1 MSLQGGPQLRARLKA
16 IKESWKPIAKAWGRD
31 DVKEMRQRVPEKT
44 GKLRRSFRVT
54 SVSSK
59 KVRVGGHYTAY
70 FVDAGPKAH
79 DIVKKGPGT
88 LVFKGSRGTVF
99 ARKVNHRGYR
109 ARPFRQK
116 AAEEALRKNP
126 MAAEVIKQWN
136 SAA

>member
-1 MSLQGGPQLRARLKA
+1 MSLQGGPQLRARLTA
-16 IKESWKPIAKAWGRD
+16 IKASWKPIAKAWGKS
-31 DVKEMRQRVPEKT
+31 DVQEMRSHVPERT
-44 GKLRRSFRVT
+44 GRLRKSFRVT

-70 FVDAGPKAH
+70 FVDAGPKPH
-79 DIVKKGPGT
+79 DIVPKGPGT
-88 LVFKGSRGTVF
+88 LVFKGRRGTVF
-99 ARKVNHRGYR
+99 ARKVHSRGYR

-126 MAAEVIKQWN
+126 MAVEVIKQWN

>member
-1 MSLQGGPQLRARLKA
+1 MSLKGGKELKARLNA
-16 IKESWKPIAKAWGRD
+16 IKASWKPIARGWGRD
-31 DVKEMRQRVPEKT
+31 DVKENRARVPERT
-44 GKLRRSFRVT
+44 GRLRKSFRVT

-126 MAAEVIKQWN
+126 MAAEIIKQWN